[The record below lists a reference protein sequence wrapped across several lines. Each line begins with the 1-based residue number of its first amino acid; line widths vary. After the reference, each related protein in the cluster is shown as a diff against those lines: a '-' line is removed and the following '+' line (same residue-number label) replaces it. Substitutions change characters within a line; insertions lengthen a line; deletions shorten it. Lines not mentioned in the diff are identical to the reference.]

1 MRGWLRQGAD
11 GWRLDTAFEL
21 GPKKLRALTDAAHA
35 EKPGSLIVGEIANY
49 PGEWLQAMDAVMGF
63 NLRHVLLGAIN
74 GQIEPARATRM
85 IDRITTDAGI
95 EGMLKSWIVIDNHD
109 ILRIATQIPDPAQ
122 RRLAQVLQFT
132 LPGAPNV
139 YYGAEVGMV
148 GWPDPQNRGP
158 MRWDLVK
165 DDNPELKWMRSLI
178 ALHNSNRALRI
189 GDFRTME
196 SNKLLA
202 FERHTDKVLETALVL
217 APREREL
224 GGYSRY
230 KGVR

>member
-1 MRGWLRQGAD
+1 
-11 GWRLDTAFEL
+11 
-21 GPKKLRALTDAAHA
+21 
-35 EKPGSLIVGEIANY
+35 LIVGEIANY

>member
-1 MRGWLRQGAD
+1 MACSTTWAATRRASR
-11 GWRLDTAFEL
+11 RL
-21 GPKKLRALTDAAHA
+21 G
-35 EKPGSLIVGEIANY
+35 G
-49 PGEWLQAMDAVMGF
+49 PGEEV
-63 NLRHVLLGAIN
+63 
-74 GQIEPARATRM
+74 ARPRFRRA
-85 IDRITTDAGI
+85 
-95 EGMLKSWIVIDNHD
+95 
-109 ILRIATQIPDPAQ
+109 
-122 RRLAQVLQFT
+122 RLAAPGRGRLAARYRVRARPEEAARPDRRSARREARIVDRWRDRQLPRRVVAGDGRGDGLQ
-132 LPGAPNV
+132 PAPCLA
-139 YYGAEVGMV
+139 GRHQRPDRTGSRHAHDRSHPHRSRQRGHAEVGMV
-148 GWPDPQNRGP
+148 GGPDPQNRGP